1 MSKIT
6 NVRLPNAS
14 ATYDPSQINQL
25 VRSLEQVIFQ
35 LNNTYTSIVDQN
47 VVSAEAWYGDGV
59 GIVEGTTY
67 DYIDFNTSG
76 VFPRQLGR
84 IGWNVVDETL
94 DIGMEYGVVQQ
105 VGEEV
110 YARVRNETG
119 STIPNGTVVGFA
131 GAGPFA
137 LKVAPY
143 LADGSQPSLY
153 ILGVMTHDLPDSGDK
168 GYCTVWGF
176 VRDVDTSAF
185 SVGDVLYASPTVA
198 GGFTNVKPTAPN
210 NVIPLAAVVQV
221 GTTDGVIFVRP
232 TIEQSQDYGRFNKTD
247 NQSAASSNT
256 AYAILLTGT
265 EIANGV
271 TLGSPASRIVVAQSG
286 YYEFNASFQLS
297 SSNAS
302 AKNFRTWVRKNG
314 VDIANSARVVTNDIN
329 GGYLTFAT
337 TRSVSLAAN
346 DYVELMFSVTDTAI
360 SLTSVPSTAWA
371 PGAPAVI
378 LSVTQSQL

>member
-1 MSKIT
+1 MSKIN

-14 ATYDPSQINQL
+14 GAYDPSQINQL
-25 VRSLEQVIFQ
+25 VRSLEQIIFQ
-35 LNNTYTSIVDQN
+35 LNNTYTSTVDQD

-84 IGWNVVDETL
+84 MGWNAVDETL
-94 DIGMEYGVVQQ
+94 DVGMEYGVVQQ

-131 GAGPFA
+131 GAGPVA

-176 VRDVDTSAF
+176 VREVDTSAF
-185 SVGDVLYASPTVA
+185 SVGDILYASPTVA

-247 NQSAASSNT
+247 DQSAASSNT

-271 TLGSPASRIVVAQSG
+271 TLGSPASRIIVAQSG
-286 YYEFNASFQLS
+286 YYELNASFQLS

-329 GGYLTFAT
+329 GGYLTFST
-337 TRSVSLAAN
+337 TRSVSLEAN

-360 SLTSVPSTAWA
+360 SLTSIPATAWA